1 MGGNYSHQREG
12 NTEEA
17 REEDGFSWHLSAMNL
32 AGTVRS
38 WELRPSCPHQGLS
51 IKLFIGNFL
60 P

>member
-38 WELRPSCPHQGLS
+38 WELRHSCPHQDPS
-51 IKLFIGNFL
+51 IE
-60 P
+60 